1 MTESRAVSI
10 DEVRSLVAERQRY
23 DDWLT
28 ALDARRAETPSRVF
42 DRVRG
47 DYVARRDA
55 VMAQL
60 REHVGALATHGNELD
75 SRLGTLEAELATL
88 EDERVE
94 AMLRTAVGEYDDDR
108 WETVRQDVEAKIASL
123 GEQRGGLLTEIDE
136 IRTLLASAR
145 SEPPVAAVE
154 APAEDVVAEDV
165 IDDVEVELTV
175 EASVEDAVEMDSVR
189 PLFATGDLAAIE
201 PPVAATIADA
211 AEPFA
216 DVDIAFGARPDV
228 MSDVRL
234 VTELPD
240 LVPAPEAAAD
250 EGSTEFDDALAMFA
264 DTPGTPDP
272 TFTRSLEGIEVEL
285 DVHGAS
291 SMSAPSSPKASTA
304 TATPAG
310 AAPVDAGDAFDDLA
324 FLRSVIDPTPATSS
338 PSVSSVPHAA
348 PANEPLKTLRCTE
361 CGTMNLPTEWYCE
374 RCGGEL
380 AAF

>member
-1 MTESRAVSI
+1 MSI

-42 DRVRG
+42 ERVHG

-60 REHVGALATHGNELD
+60 REHVGALSTNGDALD
-75 SRLGTLEAELATL
+75 SQLHTLEAELATL
-88 EDERVE
+88 EDERIE
-94 AMLRTAVGEYDDDR
+94 AMLRTAVGEYDDNR
-108 WETVRQDVEAKIASL
+108 WEVVRQDVEAKIHSL
-123 GEQRGGLLTEIDE
+123 GEQRSGLLAEVDE

-145 SEPPVAAVE
+145 SEPPIEVVDVAAN
-154 APAEDVVAEDV
+154 DVTDT
-165 IDDVEVELTV
+165 DLVELTV
-175 EASVEDAVEMDSVR
+175 ETPAEAE
-189 PLFATGDLAAIE
+189 AE
-201 PPVAATIADA
+201 PVAAAA

-216 DVDIAFGARPDV
+216 DVDIAFGATPDV

-234 VTELPD
+234 VTEMPE
-240 LVPAPEAAAD
+240 LVPAPEPAPAAEPA
-250 EGSTEFDDALAMFA
+250 SSEFDDALAMFA
-264 DTPGTPDP
+264 DTTGTPDP

-291 SMSAPSSPKASTA
+291 SISAPQVNTT
-304 TATPAG
+304 TATPASSMM
-310 AAPVDAGDAFDDLA
+310 PVDAGDTFDDLA
-324 FLRSVIDPTPATSS
+324 FLRSVIDPTPARSS
-338 PSVSSVPHAA
+338 PSVSSIPNAV

-361 CGTMNLPTEWYCE
+361 CSTMNLPTEWYCE

>member
-42 DRVRG
+42 DRVHG

-55 VMAQL
+55 VMGQL
-60 REHVGALATHGNELD
+60 REHVGALSTHGDELD
-75 SRLGTLEAELATL
+75 RRLSTLEAELATL

-94 AMLRTAVGEYDDDR
+94 AMLRTAVGEYDDNR
-108 WETVRQDVEAKIASL
+108 WETVRQDVETKIASL

-136 IRTLLASAR
+136 IRTLLASAT
-145 SEPPVAAVE
+145 SEPPAADVE
-154 APAEDVVAEDV
+154 APAE
-165 IDDVEVELTV
+165 ELTSEAPV
-175 EASVEDAVEMDSVR
+175 EAPGEMDSVR
-189 PLFATGDLAAIE
+189 PIFATGDLAAIE
-201 PPVAATIADA
+201 PPVASA

-216 DVDIAFGARPDV
+216 DVDIAFGGTPDV
-228 MSDVRL
+228 MADVRL
-234 VTELPD
+234 VTEMPE
-240 LVPAPEAAAD
+240 LVPTTSPTSQPTAD
-250 EGSTEFDDALAMFA
+250 QSSTEFDDALAMFA
-264 DTPGTPDP
+264 DSTGTPDP

-291 SMSAPSSPKASTA
+291 SMSAPSASQANTA
-304 TATPAG
+304 TATPANSV
-310 AAPVDAGDAFDDLA
+310 PVDAGDTFDDLA
-324 FLRSVIDPTPATSS
+324 FLRSVIDPTPAASA
-338 PSVSSVPHAA
+338 PGVSSVPTAA
-348 PANEPLKTLRCTE
+348 PTNEPLKTLRCTE

>member
-42 DRVRG
+42 DRVHG

-60 REHVGALATHGNELD
+60 REHVGSLSSHGNELD
-75 SRLGTLEAELATL
+75 GRLSTLEAELATL

-108 WETVRQDVEAKIASL
+108 WETVRQDVETKIASL

-136 IRTLLASAR
+136 IRTLLSSAS
-145 SEPPVAAVE
+145 SEPLVTAVA
-154 APAEDVVAEDV
+154 APAEDLTIE
-165 IDDVEVELTV
+165 ETV
-175 EASVEDAVEMDSVR
+175 ETDSAR

-201 PPVAATIADA
+201 PPVSPEV
-211 AEPFA
+211 EPFA
-216 DVDIAFGARPDV
+216 DVEVAFGGTPDV

-234 VTELPD
+234 VTELPE
-240 LVPAPEAAAD
+240 LVPASQPMAEPS
-250 EGSTEFDDALAMFA
+250 STEFDDALAMFA
-264 DTPGTPDP
+264 DSTGTPDP

-285 DVHGAS
+285 DVHGAA
-291 SMSAPSSPKASTA
+291 SMSVPSSPQANTA
-304 TATPAG
+304 TSTPANSV
-310 AAPVDAGDAFDDLA
+310 PVDAGDAFDDLA
-324 FLRSVIDPTPATSS
+324 FLRSVIDPTPASSS
-338 PSVSSVPHAA
+338 PSVSAVPTAT
-348 PANEPLKTLRCTE
+348 PSSEPLKTLRCTE

>member
-1 MTESRAVSI
+1 MSI

-28 ALDARRAETPSRVF
+28 ALDGRRAETPSRVF
-42 DRVRG
+42 DRVYG
-47 DYVARRDA
+47 DYLARRDA

-60 REHVGALATHGNELD
+60 REHVGALSTHGHELD
-75 SRLGTLEAELATL
+75 RRLSTLEAELATL

-94 AMLRTAVGEYDDDR
+94 AMLRTAVGEYDGNR

-123 GEQRGGLLTEIDE
+123 GEQRVGLLTSVDE
-136 IRTLLASAR
+136 IRTLLASAT
-145 SEPPVAAVE
+145 SEPPVADVE
-154 APAEDVVAEDV
+154 APVEAAVEDIVVED
-165 IDDVEVELTV
+165 IAVELTI
-175 EASVEDAVEMDSVR
+175 EA
-189 PLFATGDLAAIE
+189 
-201 PPVAATIADA
+201 PVSPA

-216 DVDIAFGARPDV
+216 DGDIALGGTPDLA
-228 MSDVRL
+228 SDVRL

-240 LVPAPEAAAD
+240 LVPASEPAA
-250 EGSTEFDDALAMFA
+250 EQGSTEFDDALAMFA

-285 DVHGAS
+285 DVYGAAS
-291 SMSAPSSPKASTA
+291 IASPSSPNASTA
-304 TATPAG
+304 TAAS
-310 AAPVDAGDAFDDLA
+310 APSVPVNADDTFDDLA
-324 FLRSVIDPTPATSS
+324 FLRSVIDPTPASSS
-338 PSVSSVPHAA
+338 PGVSSVPTAA
-348 PANEPLKTLRCTE
+348 PTNEPLKTLRCTE

>member
-1 MTESRAVSI
+1 MSI

-42 DRVRG
+42 DRVHG

-60 REHVGALATHGNELD
+60 REHVGALSTHGDDLD
-75 SRLGTLEAELATL
+75 SRLSTLEAELATL

-94 AMLRTAVGEYDDDR
+94 AMLRTAVGEYDDNR
-108 WETVRQDVEAKIASL
+108 WETVRQDVEAKIAML
-123 GEQRGGLLTEIDE
+123 GDQRAGLLTEIDE
-136 IRTLLASAR
+136 IRTLLASAS
-145 SEPPVAAVE
+145 SEPPMAAVE
-154 APAEDVVAEDV
+154 AP
-165 IDDVEVELTV
+165 
-175 EASVEDAVEMDSVR
+175 VEDLVVETPVETPSDETVEMDSVR

-201 PPVAATIADA
+201 PPVPAA

-216 DVDIAFGARPDV
+216 DVDIAFGGTPDV
-228 MSDVRL
+228 MADVRL
-234 VTELPD
+234 VTEMPE
-240 LVPAPEAAAD
+240 LVPAPEPAA
-250 EGSTEFDDALAMFA
+250 EQGSTEFDDALAMFA
-264 DTPGTPDP
+264 DSPGTPDP

-291 SMSAPSSPKASTA
+291 SMSAPAAPQANTA
-304 TATPAG
+304 TATPANSV
-310 AAPVDAGDAFDDLA
+310 PVDAGDAFDDLA
-324 FLRSVIDPTPATSS
+324 FLRSVIDPTPASSS
-338 PSVSSVPHAA
+338 PGVSSVPTAA
-348 PANEPLKTLRCTE
+348 PTNEPLKTLRCTE

>member
-1 MTESRAVSI
+1 MSI

-28 ALDARRAETPSRVF
+28 ALDGRRAETPSRVF
-42 DRVRG
+42 DRVHG

-60 REHVGALATHGNELD
+60 REHVGALSTHGTELD
-75 SRLGTLEAELATL
+75 RQLSTLEAELATL

-94 AMLRTAVGEYDDDR
+94 AMLRTAVGEYDGDR

-123 GEQRGGLLTEIDE
+123 GEQRGGLLTGVDE
-136 IRTLLASAR
+136 IRTLLASAT
-145 SEPPVAAVE
+145 SEPPAAVVE
-154 APAEDVVAEDV
+154 APAEAA
-165 IDDVEVELTV
+165 VEVIAVEVIAVEDIADELTI
-175 EASVEDAVEMDSVR
+175 EA
-189 PLFATGDLAAIE
+189 
-201 PPVAATIADA
+201 PVSHA

-216 DVDIAFGARPDV
+216 DGDIAFGGTPDGT
-228 MSDVRL
+228 SDVRL

-240 LVPAPEAAAD
+240 LVPASEPTAEQ
-250 EGSTEFDDALAMFA
+250 GSTEFDDALAMFA
-264 DTPGTPDP
+264 DSPGTPDP

-285 DVHGAS
+285 DAYGAS
-291 SMSAPSSPKASTA
+291 SISSPSSPNASTA
-304 TATPAG
+304 TAAS
-310 AAPVDAGDAFDDLA
+310 APSVPVNADDTFDDLA
-324 FLRSVIDPTPATSS
+324 FLRSVIDPTPASSS
-338 PSVSSVPHAA
+338 PGVSSVPTAA
-348 PANEPLKTLRCTE
+348 PTNEPLKTLRCTE

>member
-42 DRVRG
+42 DRVHG

-60 REHVGALATHGNELD
+60 REHVGSLSSHGDELD
-75 SRLGTLEAELATL
+75 GRLSTLEAELATL

-108 WETVRQDVEAKIASL
+108 WETVRQDVETKIASL
-123 GEQRGGLLTEIDE
+123 GEQRGALLTEIDE
-136 IRTLLASAR
+136 IRTLLSSAS
-145 SEPPVAAVE
+145 SEPLVAAVE
-154 APAEDVVAEDV
+154 APAEDVT
-165 IDDVEVELTV
+165 IDEAV
-175 EASVEDAVEMDSVR
+175 EAVETVEMDSVR

-201 PPVAATIADA
+201 PPVSLEV
-211 AEPFA
+211 EPFA
-216 DVDIAFGARPDV
+216 DVDVAFGGTPDV

-234 VTELPD
+234 VTEMPE
-240 LVPAPEAAAD
+240 LVPTTSPTSQPTAD
-250 EGSTEFDDALAMFA
+250 QSSTEFDDALAMFA
-264 DTPGTPDP
+264 DSTGTPDP

-285 DVHGAS
+285 DVHGAT
-291 SMSAPSSPKASTA
+291 SMSAPSAPQANTA
-304 TATPAG
+304 TATPANS
-310 AAPVDAGDAFDDLA
+310 APVDAGDVFDDLA
-324 FLRSVIDPTPATSS
+324 FLRSVIDPTPAGSS
-338 PSVSSVPHAA
+338 PGVSSVPTAVPTAA
-348 PANEPLKTLRCTE
+348 ASNEPLKTLRCTE